1 MNSLISQ
8 LNLSTIDDS
17 TTEGDVE
24 ILVYEDNEIIKVYCT
39 YKDLLIK
46 SPVIKDWFDRL
57 HFYGDYLNISDSMA
71 LYNVSHE
78 YSYSLVILGQNALF
92 ENYDTR
98 VIKELI
104 EYLNNKNKYCSREL
118 VEILKILQ
126 LI

>member
-1 MNSLISQ
+1 MDSLITQ

-17 TTEGDVE
+17 TTDGDVE
-24 ILVYEDNEIIKVYCT
+24 ILVYENNEIIRVYYT
-39 YKDLLIK
+39 YRDLLIK

-78 YSYSLVILGQNALF
+78 YSYSLVILGENGLF
-92 ENYDTR
+92 ENYNTR
-98 VIKELI
+98 VIKDLV

-118 VEILKILQ
+118 VDVLKILQ

>member
-1 MNSLISQ
+1 MDSLISQ

-24 ILVYEDNEIIKVYCT
+24 ILVYEDNEIIKVYYT
-39 YKDLLIK
+39 SKELLSK
-46 SPVIKDWFDRL
+46 SPVIKDWFDRVD
-57 HFYGDYLNISDSMA
+57 FYGDYLNISDSMA
-71 LYNVSHE
+71 LYSVTHE

-98 VIKELI
+98 VIKDLI
-104 EYLNNKNKYCSREL
+104 LYLNNKNTYYSREL
-118 VEILKILQ
+118 VEVLTILQ